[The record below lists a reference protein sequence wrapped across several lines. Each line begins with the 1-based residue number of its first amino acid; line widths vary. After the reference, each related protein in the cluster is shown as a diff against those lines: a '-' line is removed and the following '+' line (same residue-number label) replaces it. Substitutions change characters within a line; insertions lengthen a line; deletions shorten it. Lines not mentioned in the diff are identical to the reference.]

1 MKEDRRAKRIQVPL
15 MVAYRPVNSTEWRQV
30 TQGQS
35 LSLTG
40 VSFQLAEAIPVGTE
54 ITIRV
59 GVVGDQKEVTATGKV
74 VWVRP
79 AQVRGQHPFI
89 AGLEFTQIDPEAARL
104 LLEAAYQY
112 WHEVLR

>member
-15 MVAYRPVNSTEWRQV
+15 MVAYRPAHSTEWRQV
-30 TQGQS
+30 THGQS
-35 LSLTG
+35 VSLTG

-59 GVVGDQKEVTATGKV
+59 GVVGDQQQVTATGKI
-74 VWVRP
+74 VWVRS
-79 AQVRGQHPFI
+79 ARVRGQHPFL
-89 AGLEFTQIDPEAARL
+89 AGLEFTQIDPEAAGL
-104 LLEAAYQY
+104 LLQAAYQY